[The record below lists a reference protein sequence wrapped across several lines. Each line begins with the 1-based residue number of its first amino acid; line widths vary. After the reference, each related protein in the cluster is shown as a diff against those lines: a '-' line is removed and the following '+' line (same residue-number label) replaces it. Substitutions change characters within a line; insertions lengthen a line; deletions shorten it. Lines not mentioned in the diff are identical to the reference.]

1 MANTQETIIYIEKEN
16 HIEAEFMSRNFV
28 NKEIKNRA
36 YINAIGAE
44 LVMKY
49 LSSEGIKVDEIHNL
63 HSISKILENLD
74 ISDILLPNIHIDVRV
89 VFDDAQI
96 FIPKSH
102 LEMEIEPDIYVVLK
116 LEENF
121 KHAELLGYFK
131 PSQINRRNEN
141 KEYYFFEKS
150 KLASTDTLTKF
161 IKNFVGKTPRDL
173 SEEDFFRGKELSISL
188 ADHNIS
194 VAEEKELLELL
205 LLSSA
210 LRESVLEFDNFE
222 TLSYSTAPVLAEMTT
237 PLAIVEAHLEEA
249 SEEVEVTNADESTL
263 ATMALDEELAIEE
276 AFPEEEVVVDTA
288 EVSLEEIS
296 EEEPTFELEEETF
309 EENTEEFEQVLEEEA
324 QEAVEE
330 ENSVLDFDDFDTEV
344 VEEVIEDT
352 ETLDIF
358 EESVPVETE
367 PEETTENLVLE
378 ETTEDNDNILIAE
391 ENILEEQ
398 IVQPSEEIVEDI
410 IEEVTEEVAEVSDIE
425 NLDELVEEPI
435 EEVIEEELTF
445 SDTTVLDE
453 VAEQPIEEIVEEVE
467 VTPIEESVETLDVES
482 IALEEPTLETEEL
495 PIDEAEALPL
505 VEETLQVEETLNIED
520 DVPSLNLDE
529 APALEIDS
537 TDLGDD
543 LLGGDILNETEE
555 LTETIAETEEV
566 EEEVVPQEPTLP
578 SVEETYTPLA
588 LDEMSVDSI
597 LDQTIAAIDSKE
609 ATEENNTDLDKAA
622 SATAEALANA
632 VAEGEAKAVSD
643 EAIKLASVSGDMIND
658 VVQNLEN
665 DQQKSLDR
673 IDYEKTDIAPDVDE
687 IPEHIAETEEVEEEV
702 VPQEPTLPSVEETYT
717 PLALDEMSVDS
728 ILDQT
733 IAAIDSKEATEENNT
748 DLDKAASAT
757 AEALANAVAE
767 GEAKAVSDEAIKL
780 ASVSG
785 DMINDVVQ
793 NLENDQ
799 QKSLDRID
807 YEKTDIAPDV
817 DEIPEHIAVAAEDLF
832 IAKMESNLEAEES
845 GQLEIPTDISNLNT
859 VETYEEK
866 EFIQESVDFGNMETV
881 STEELMTQGFE
892 NTEIENLSGFDMPVD
907 NFNLPDVNLG
917 KEEGVVDLPQF
928 SNGGFTINED
938 GSSPMDKMLDMSM
951 AAEEPE
957 KKDDEELMDMELN
970 GASLDFSSCMKPSTR
985 RREESRSSHDE
996 SKPTM
1001 DEETKKALLANNII
1015 RSSDNDDDVEEDFG
1029 ETITIPVDD
1038 EPFEI
1043 DAIDTLEETTEIV
1056 EESADELSIEELL
1069 GESEEAETMEVT
1081 DNEFPFDDIEA
1092 LSEEDEASADT
1103 TSPEELF
1110 KDYEEPSVEVQNDEE
1125 FLSSAEGFTTDM
1137 FDVEEKTEEVA
1148 QPEIAEQ
1155 QDWMEDTDY
1164 ATLEDV
1170 EPQSQEIADDFITEP
1185 EANPKEFPTT
1195 ENSTVISDKTFQT
1208 GEIEIDINNQATPQ
1222 FEGHESLENLY
1233 NLNSKVPGGA
1243 LLQNPG
1249 RLGSGSQ
1256 ARGAAGLMGVLGTLI
1271 VLALV
1276 GGIGFGVAK
1285 FFKAP
1290 TEEAPQPIT
1299 DEPLTSTDNGVT
1311 DANTLQIDPN
1321 NVVNMDNNYNA
1332 IEKSA
1337 KTTNVAKPSTQKKG
1351 TAKAFVEIKD
1361 MKWTLP
1367 DYISKN
1373 GQFLQYFQSA
1383 SKSLKLSLT
1392 TDLLLASDYIYSD
1405 QMRVAI
1411 TFEKD
1416 GAFGNSQVITSSGS
1430 NQIDKI
1436 VLQTVNQTLKH
1447 LKAPNSVGND
1457 ENTTAVLNIYF

>member
-1 MANTQETIIYIEKEN
+1 MANTQEAIIYIEKEN

-188 ADHNIS
+188 ADHNLS

-222 TLSYSTAPVLAEMTT
+222 TLSYSTASVLAEMTT
-237 PLAIVEAHLEEA
+237 PLAIVEAPLEEA

-276 AFPEEEVVVDTA
+276 AFPEEEVDTA

-296 EEEPTFELEEETF
+296 EEEPTFE
-309 EENTEEFEQVLEEEA
+309 LEEEA

-391 ENILEEQ
+391 ENILDDKFSPIETLDVEEQ

-410 IEEVTEEVAEVSDIE
+410 IEEVTEVSDIE
-425 NLDELVEEPI
+425 NLDELAEETIETPIVDTLEELVEEPI

-445 SDTTVLDE
+445 SDATVLDE

-467 VTPIEESVETLDVES
+467 VTPIEESVETLDVEN

-609 ATEENNTDLDKAA
+609 E
-622 SATAEALANA
+622 
-632 VAEGEAKAVSD
+632 
-643 EAIKLASVSGDMIND
+643 
-658 VVQNLEN
+658 
-665 DQQKSLDR
+665 
-673 IDYEKTDIAPDVDE
+673 
-687 IPEHIAETEEVEEEV
+687 
-702 VPQEPTLPSVEETYT
+702 
-717 PLALDEMSVDS
+717 
-728 ILDQT
+728 
-733 IAAIDSKEATEENNT
+733 TEENNT

-1092 LSEEDEASADT
+1092 LSEENEASADT

-1137 FDVEEKTEEVA
+1137 FDVEEKTEGIA

-1233 NLNSKVPGGA
+1233 NPNSKVPGGA